1 MKEKR
6 EYKCKSREKYKPF
19 YPIIRSLY
27 GKTEMSPEQD
37 PMEEIMAV
45 SLLEASD
52 KDLEE
57 DA

>member
-27 GKTEMSPEQD
+27 VKIEMSPKQD
-37 PMEEIMAV
+37 LVEEVVAA

-52 KDLEE
+52 KDLKE
-57 DA
+57 DT

>member
-37 PMEEIMAV
+37 LVEEVVAA

-52 KDLEE
+52 KDLKE
-57 DA
+57 DT